1 VDGPYCAVRFPSN
14 GNSSSGK
21 DPKDEEG
28 GIMNENTRLLRKD
41 DLQAVRSGAMPRLPD
56 CFQTKPKKVVNTEP
70 ASVLAL
76 TVDGQGVH
84 CVVRWAVLFIRFSES
99 FLQLELLEQNYR
111 GTWNYSRRENLRPDN
126 LSKLPYHTVPV

>member
-1 VDGPYCAVRFPSN
+1 VDGPYCAVRFPATNGSN
-14 GNSSSGK
+14 SSGK

-56 CFQTKPKKVVNTEP
+56 CFQTKPKKVVSTEP

-84 CVVRWAVLFIRFSES
+84 CVVRWGQFFYTVILRV
-99 FLQLELLEQNYR
+99 FLNICSSSS
-111 GTWNYSRRENLRPDN
+111 YSRIIRIHGTTKYL
-126 LSKLPYHTVPV
+126 HM

>member
-1 VDGPYCAVRFPSN
+1 MDGPYCAVRFPSS
-14 GNSSSGK
+14 GNSSSK
-21 DPKDEEG
+21 DPKEEEG

-56 CFQTKPKKVVNTEP
+56 CFQTKPKKVVSTEP

-84 CVVRWAVLFIRFSES
+84 CVVRCVCTFFAARVTKVELSRYMELF
-99 FLQLELLEQNYR
+99 Q
-111 GTWNYSRRENLRPDN
+111 T
-126 LSKLPYHTVPV
+126 

>member
-1 VDGPYCAVRFPSN
+1 MDGPYCAVRFPATNSSN
-14 GNSSSGK
+14 SSGK
-21 DPKDEEG
+21 DPKDEE

-56 CFQTKPKKVVNTEP
+56 CFQTKPKKVVSTEP

-84 CVVRWAVLFIRFSES
+84 CVVRWAFLFLRFTES
-99 FLQLELLEQNYR
+99 FFKYTQL
-111 GTWNYSRRENLRPDN
+111 
-126 LSKLPYHTVPV
+126 K

>member
-1 VDGPYCAVRFPSN
+1 VDGPYCAVRFPATG
-14 GNSSSGK
+14 GNSSGK

-56 CFQTKPKKVVNTEP
+56 CFQTKPKKVVSTEP

-84 CVVRWAVLFIRFSES
+84 CVVRWGQFFYI
-99 FLQLELLEQNYR
+99 
-111 GTWNYSRRENLRPDN
+111 P
-126 LSKLPYHTVPV
+126 LS

>member
-1 VDGPYCAVRFPSN
+1 MTIFPIFLLPQVDGPYCAVRFPSGGTA
-14 GNSSSGK
+14 GNK
-21 DPKDEEG
+21 DTKEEEG

-41 DLQAVRSGAMPRLPD
+41 DLQAVRNGAMPRLPD

-84 CVVRWAVLFIRFSES
+84 CVVRFGSFYIQYRF
-99 FLQLELLEQNYR
+99 F
-111 GTWNYSRRENLRPDN
+111 
-126 LSKLPYHTVPV
+126 